1 MSWSYIPYSPT
12 ADAWNARPF
21 KNQYKLQDVMQC
33 LREHIPRCQGQLVF
47 RTDDIPKHMKENVME
62 VEGRYYVPYNHMNEL
77 YEFME
82 YIKWNEKKNLDK
94 VVIYR
99 TGYFIQ

>member
-12 ADAWNARPF
+12 AGAWNARPF
-21 KNQYKLQDVMQC
+21 KNQYKLQDVIQG
-33 LREHIPRCQGQLVF
+33 LRNHIPNCQGQLVF
-47 RTDDIPKHMKENVME
+47 SSDELPKPMKEKATQAEN
-62 VEGRYYVPYNHMNEL
+62 RFYVQYNHIAQL
-77 YEFME
+77 AEFME
-82 YIKWNEKKNLDK
+82 HIKWNEKKNLDK